1 VVTPSSHDTSTIRGW
16 WEEDPAK
23 TQQFYQYEMGQQ
35 GKAPVYCDRWV
46 NKAILSQ
53 HLYSPA
59 MWAIFQLQDFM
70 GIDESLRRSDP
81 NEERINV
88 PANPKHYWRYRM
100 HINLEQLIEQEQFNQ
115 EWFHL
120 IQSSGRA

>member
-1 VVTPSSHDTSTIRGW
+1 
-16 WEEDPAK
+16 
-23 TQQFYQYEMGQQ
+23 
-35 GKAPVYCDRWV
+35 
-46 NKAILSQ
+46 
-53 HLYSPA
+53 
-59 MWAIFQLQDFM
+59 M

-100 HINLEQLIEQEQFNQ
+100 HISLEQLLKEEKFNQ

>member
-1 VVTPSSHDTSTIRGW
+1 
-16 WEEDPAK
+16 
-23 TQQFYQYEMGQQ
+23 
-35 GKAPVYCDRWV
+35 
-46 NKAILSQ
+46 
-53 HLYSPA
+53 
-59 MWAIFQLQDFM
+59 M

-88 PANPKHYWRYRM
+88 PANPKHYWRYRI

-115 EWFHL
+115 EWFQL

>member
-1 VVTPSSHDTSTIRGW
+1 
-16 WEEDPAK
+16 
-23 TQQFYQYEMGQQ
+23 
-35 GKAPVYCDRWV
+35 
-46 NKAILSQ
+46 
-53 HLYSPA
+53 

-100 HINLEQLIEQEQFNQ
+100 HINLEQLIEHEQFNQ

>member
-1 VVTPSSHDTSTIRGW
+1 
-16 WEEDPAK
+16 
-23 TQQFYQYEMGQQ
+23 
-35 GKAPVYCDRWV
+35 
-46 NKAILSQ
+46 
-53 HLYSPA
+53 

-100 HINLEQLIEQEQFNQ
+100 HINLEQLIVEEQFNQ
-115 EWFHL
+115 TWFHL
-120 IQSSGRA
+120 IQSSGRS

>member
-1 VVTPSSHDTSTIRGW
+1 
-16 WEEDPAK
+16 
-23 TQQFYQYEMGQQ
+23 
-35 GKAPVYCDRWV
+35 
-46 NKAILSQ
+46 
-53 HLYSPA
+53 

-81 NEERINV
+81 NEERINI

-100 HINLEQLIEQEQFNQ
+100 HLSLEQLLKEEKFNQ
-115 EWFHL
+115 EWFQL